1 MNKENNCQC
10 VVCQVEE
17 SLLNSLSTQTARTHF
32 QALATNYPVLNH
44 FSSPT
49 DLVEYLHQQGESVNH
64 NAGSEILQAVIHAI
78 TEKTF
83 EEIGQQLLLLAFT
96 PAIHKVCREVAQ
108 LFPSLPPEDIAQQAW
123 LCLLEAARSIVIARQ
138 NGHLLLAFVR
148 AFRKNI
154 FRWAIKEARIFTV
167 EEENSPVQCP
177 EQVSEDNLERDYEL
191 DEFLRHCRSKGL
203 LSEADYKLLL
213 QFQCEGFEAMELTR
227 GGRWRSA
234 KAVHHRLEKILGR
247 LRRAAADPDLLKPK
261 TASAP
266 LKSPKRKK
274 IQKRGGISPGSCPFS
289 NSEKGF
295 SPELSRPM
303 PQVGADETQA
313 AV

>member
-1 MNKENNCQC
+1 MNKENSCQC

-17 SLLNSLSTQTARTHF
+17 SLLNSLSAQTARTHF

-49 DLVEYLHQQGESVNH
+49 DLVEYLHQQGDAANH

-96 PAIHKVCREVAQ
+96 PAIHNTCYEVCQ
-108 LFPSLPPEDIAQQAW
+108 KFPALSQEDVAQQAS
-123 LCLLEAARSIVIARQ
+123 LVFLETARSLETLRQ
-138 NGHLLLAFVR
+138 NGHIQIALAR
-148 AFRKNI
+148 RFRQNLV
-154 FRWAIKEARIFTV
+154 RWAIKESRHSLPLQEAAV
-167 EEENSPVQCP
+167 PNP
-177 EQVSEDNLERDYEL
+177 EPMTTDLGDDAVLLEKFLQQAQRSGVLSRAECEL
-191 DEFLRHCRSKGL
+191 LIKFKW
-203 LSEADYKLLL
+203 
-213 QFQCEGFEAMELTR
+213 EGFGAKELARKSSGSTPN
-227 GGRWRSA
+227 
-234 KAVHHRLEKILGR
+234 AVHHRLKRIVKR
-247 LRRAAADPDLLKPK
+247 LRQVAGSQGRAK
-261 TASAP
+261 ASASQSG
-266 LKSPKRKK
+266 SPSKN
-274 IQKRGGISPGSCPFS
+274 IFPEAANFSGEMCISD
-289 NSEKGF
+289 SEKGF